1 MAIIDALLFGFVALL
16 LAFKVL
22 LLAAATV
29 LLVFSMSRRL
39 RKHSPA
45 RRQATARTHRLDVL
59 A

>member
-1 MAIIDALLFGFVALL
+1 MAILDTVLFGFVALL

-29 LLVFSMSRRL
+29 LLVIGITKRL
-39 RKHSPA
+39 RRHGTRP
-45 RRQATARTHRLDVL
+45 RQATQRTHRLDVH